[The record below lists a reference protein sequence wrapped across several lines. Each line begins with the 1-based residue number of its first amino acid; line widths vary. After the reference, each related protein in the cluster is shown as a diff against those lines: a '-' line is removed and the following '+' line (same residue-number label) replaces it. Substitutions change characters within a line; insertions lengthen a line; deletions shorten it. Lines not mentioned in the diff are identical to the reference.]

1 MTAAAHGVLHL
12 RWPWQVIVCLE
23 KAWTLVRL
31 CNVTT
36 GEGLSLKGTSNNI
49 NHVQAVACDFSAW
62 ILNFFNFWVQWF
74 WQNIWKLNQYH
85 NWDISDLTNRLT
97 GWSWKNNQETTWGD
111 LHQQQLQP
119 NGHLSTLPSLIQAWC
134 VIPAPRRPFRK
145 RLHQSFH
152 VPWSLVGSDTVQL
165 CTTMY
170 NYVQLRM
177 CASLTSHVGCHTP
190 IKFLSG
196 FFMFFHHPEFFIL
209 QIHPLS
215 TQGGLSGKQST
226 IHVSQE
232 SIWLTSFTQHTT
244 LQYIIV
250 FICFSSFL
258 LLAVSP
264 LFR

>member
-36 GEGLSLKGTSNNI
+36 GEGLSLKGTSNHI

-62 ILNFFNFWVQWF
+62 ILTFFNFWVQWF

-97 GWSWKNNQETTWGD
+97 GWSWKTIKKPHGETCINNNYNQMVTFQHYLVWSKRGVSY
-111 LHQQQLQP
+111 QP
-119 NGHLSTLPSLIQAWC
+119 PEDFFGSGYIKKNPRSLIFG
-134 VIPAPRRPFRK
+134 RFRY
-145 RLHQSFH
+145 
-152 VPWSLVGSDTVQL
+152 G
-165 CTTMY
+165 TTTY

-177 CASLTSHVGCHTP
+177 CASLTSHVVTH
-190 IKFLSG
+190 LLRG
-196 FFMFFHHPEFFIL
+196 FFIIQSFFIL

-215 TQGGLSGKQST
+215 TQGGLSGKRST

-232 SIWLTSFTQHTT
+232 SILLTSFTQHTT

-250 FICFSSFL
+250 FIIYSSFL
-258 LLAVSP
+258 FLALSP

>member
-1 MTAAAHGVLHL
+1 MQPQVEPYSRSLFTQEYECGSFHTFCYVYLRKQCPIHNSKIFQIMHDLSSKYWNIPQLFLGLDSWTIQNILFWKMTAAAHGVLHL

-36 GEGLSLKGTSNNI
+36 GEGLKGTSNNI

-74 WQNIWKLNQYH
+74 WQK
-85 NWDISDLTNRLT
+85 
-97 GWSWKNNQETTWGD
+97 
-111 LHQQQLQP
+111 
-119 NGHLSTLPSLIQAWC
+119 TLPSLIQAWC
-134 VIPAPRRPFRK
+134 VIPAPKRPFRK
-145 RLHQSFH
+145 RLHQNFH

-190 IKFLSG
+190 FNFLSV
-196 FFMFFHHPEFFIL
+196 FFII
-209 QIHPLS
+209 QI
-215 TQGGLSGKQST
+215 
-226 IHVSQE
+226 
-232 SIWLTSFTQHTT
+232 F
-244 LQYIIV
+244 
-250 FICFSSFL
+250 
-258 LLAVSP
+258 
-264 LFR
+264 